1 MNSPDTF
8 GLTVTNSVLGV
19 LVLVTLLLT
28 AGAVVWELIARIRR
42 RRAIDAELKRDMRE
56 FFGPARLRK

>member
-19 LVLVTLLLT
+19 VVLVTLLLT
-28 AGAVVWELIARIRR
+28 VGAVVWELIARVRR
-42 RRAIDAELKRDMRE
+42 RPPSMPSCSATCENFSGRRA
-56 FFGPARLRK
+56 